1 MIAQKP
7 LKNNEKTMINIGGM
21 KRDLLLLGSLVLMV
35 KVAMD
40 RQKTDVI
47 APVLYAPAKQSA
59 VFKTVTPLEPDPA
72 SIVVTTAPLAV
83 EAPLEMPQ
91 SPAPFEVHE
100 ANADIVQ
107 QIETAQTQINQL
119 LALVKPTTK
128 HAAQLKSMQ
137 QRLTQLKKEYKNT
150 SPAIALLGPIGTAG
164 IVLKENEL
172 EKSLLRM
179 VNLTRSILQTLANI
193 DEEKPSYKSIAQGL
207 EQNAQLIASLS
218 KGSTTA

>member
-40 RQKTDVI
+40 RQKTEVV

-59 VFKTVTPLEPDPA
+59 ALRSVMPTEQDLAPLVA
-72 SIVVTTAPLAV
+72 TTAPIAV
-83 EAPLEMPQ
+83 EMQTEVAESLP
-91 SPAPFEVHE
+91 PFEVHE
-100 ANADIVQ
+100 VSADIMQ
-107 QIETAQTQINQL
+107 HIEIAQTQINQL
-119 LALVKPTTK
+119 LSLVKPATK
-128 HAAQLKSMQ
+128 QAAQLKSMQ

-179 VNLTRSILQTLANI
+179 VNLTRSILQALANI
-193 DEEKPSYKSIAQGL
+193 DEEKTTYKSIAQGL

-218 KGSTTA
+218 KESTTA